1 MKDFRKY
8 TDKVL
13 LAFIIIL
20 FVIMFG
26 VTTLNV
32 IMRYIFKS
40 PISFSVELGRYCF
53 TAIVYLGSILVMRED
68 GHIGLDI
75 IVNALPKKI
84 GTVIKKLSQILVC
97 AYLVIFCAMSCRMV
111 ATNWSNR
118 SSTMQI
124 PMSIVYI
131 FMVVGSAGM
140 FIEELFNIIGKNKD
154 VNSDVTEAGGGL

>member
-8 TDKVL
+8 TDKIL
-13 LAFIIIL
+13 LTAIIIL
-20 FVIMFG
+20 FIVMFG

-32 IMRYIFKS
+32 ILRYIFKS
-40 PISFSVELGRYCF
+40 PISFAVELGRYCF

-75 IVNALPKKI
+75 IVNALPEKI
-84 GTVIKKLSQILVC
+84 GTVIKKLSQLLVMI
-97 AYLVIFCAMSCRMV
+97 YLVVFCTMACRMV

-131 FMVVGSAGM
+131 FMVIGSAGM
-140 FIEELFNIIGKNKD
+140 FIEELFNLIGKNKG